1 MTETDDDKT
10 STLTA
15 AWMPAD
21 GTGEAFLVQ
30 IYGGEL
36 GRRFPIRGELTI
48 GREATNTIVL
58 DLDNVS
64 RRHARCYPSGA
75 GYCIIDLGSTNGTRI
90 NGSSIRGETQLR
102 NADLIQIGS
111 SIFKFIA
118 GDDIE
123 AKYHEEIYR
132 LTIIDGLTQ
141 IHNKRY
147 FLEFLDREL
156 IRAHRHGRPLSLV
169 LFDVDHFKSLNDE
182 YGHLAGDYVLKK
194 LAEMVNQRVRRED
207 LFARY
212 GGEEFALVLA
222 ETDRRAAAELAEI
235 VRGLVEAA
243 TFVFDGVTLRVT
255 VSLGIASSDEHEEPS
270 GLIKAADDRLYVA
283 KNNGRNRVASGL

>member
-1 MTETDDDKT
+1 MPTDA
-10 STLTA
+10 S
-15 AWMPAD
+15 
-21 GTGEAFLVQ
+21 GEAFLVQ

-48 GREATNTIVL
+48 GREPANTIVL

-64 RRHARCYPSGA
+64 RRHARCYPSGD
-75 GYCIIDLGSTNGTRI
+75 GFSMLDLGSTNGTRI
-90 NGSSIRGETQLR
+90 NGSPIRGETRLR
-102 NADLIQIGS
+102 NSDLIQIGS

-147 FLEFLDREL
+147 FLDFLDREL
-156 IRAHRHGRPLSLV
+156 IRAHRHDRPLSLV
-169 LFDVDHFKSLNDE
+169 LFDIDHFKSLNDE

-194 LAEMVNQRVRRED
+194 LAEVVKERVRRED

-222 ETDRRAAAELAEI
+222 ETDRPGAADLAEI
-235 VRGLVEAA
+235 IRGLVEEA
-243 TFVFDGVTLRVT
+243 TFTFDGVDLQVT
-255 VSLGIASSDEHEEPS
+255 ISLGVSSSDEHEEPLE
-270 GLIKAADDRLYVA
+270 LIKTADDRLYVA